1 MAVEL
6 EDGCAVTVASS
17 VGIARLAN
25 GQVPGEL
32 IKLADQLLY
41 FAQQA
46 GRNQVLCHCRALTGL
61 PAMRLCLAKAD

>member
-1 MAVEL
+1 MGVEL

-17 VGIARLAN
+17 VGIAQLAN
-25 GQVPGEL
+25 GQTPEEP
-32 IKLADQLLY
+32 IKLADQALY
-41 FAQQA
+41 SAKQA